1 MQALPLGPL
10 VLPWGPVLMLIGYAV
25 AALVAWLERRDGRAD
40 AEPALYL
47 LLLLALLAARIGFV
61 AQHWRSYSS
70 LLAMLDIRD
79 LGFAPWPGAIVAL
92 LGGALWLWRRPALRR
107 PLALSAA
114 SGLVVAGLVG
124 AIVSIAQP
132 QRTPLPAVTLRT
144 LAGAAQPL
152 AALRG
157 TPLVLNLWATWC
169 PPCARELPLLVHA
182 ARHEHGVRIVLI
194 DQGQDA
200 ATVRAYL
207 RAHRLD
213 PPLVLLDG
221 DGALLRAYH
230 SPGLPTT
237 LFIAPDGRL
246 LSAHVGELSQAT
258 LAQALT
264 RLRAASRPASTT
276 RDGSALR
283 AHASPSN

>member
-1 MQALPLGPL
+1 LRKQEIAMQALPLGPL
-10 VLPWGPVLMLIGYAV
+10 VLPWGLVLVLVGYVV
-25 AALVAWLERRDGRAD
+25 AALVAWFERRDGHAD

-61 AQHWRSYSS
+61 AQHWSSYSGV
-70 LLAMLDIRD
+70 LAMLDIRD

-114 SGLVVAGLVG
+114 SGLVITGLIG
-124 AIVSIAQP
+124 AIVSISQP
-132 QRTPLPAVTLRT
+132 LRTPLPAVTLST
-144 LAGAAQPL
+144 LDGASQPL
-152 AALRG
+152 AELRG

-182 ARHEHGVRIVLI
+182 ARNEHGVRIVLI

-213 PPLVLLDG
+213 PPMVLLDA

-246 LSAHVGELSQAT
+246 VSAHVGELSQAT

-264 RLRAASRPASTT
+264 QLRAATAQAARA
-276 RDGSALR
+276 RAAGSAY
-283 AHASPSN
+283 

>member
-70 LLAMLDIRD
+70 LLAMFDIRD

-92 LGGALWLWRRPALRR
+92 MGGALWLWRRPALRR
-107 PLALSAA
+107 PLILSAA
-114 SGLVVAGLVG
+114 SGLLIAGLLGGIVG
-124 AIVSIAQP
+124 ISQP
-132 QRTPLPAVTLRT
+132 LRTPLPEVTLRT
-144 LAGAAQPL
+144 LDGAPQPL

-207 RAHRLD
+207 RARGLD

-237 LFIAPDGRL
+237 LFIASDGRL
-246 LSAHVGELSQAT
+246 VSAHVGELSQAT
-258 LAQALT
+258 LAQALA
-264 RLRAASRPASTT
+264 RLRAASRPASAA

>member
-10 VLPWGPVLMLIGYAV
+10 VLPWGPVLVLVGYVVAV
-25 AALVAWLERRDGRAD
+25 LVAWLERRDGRAD
-40 AEPALYL
+40 AEPALFA
-47 LLLLALLAARIGFV
+47 LLLLALLTARAVFV
-61 AQHWRSYSS
+61 ARHWAAYHGV
-70 LLAMLDIRD
+70 LAMLDIRD

-114 SGLVVAGLVG
+114 SGLVIAGLIG

-132 QRTPLPAVTLRT
+132 LRTPLPEVTLRT
-144 LAGAAQPL
+144 LDGAPQTL

-169 PPCARELPLLVHA
+169 PPCERELPLLVNA
-182 ARHEHGVRIVLI
+182 ARSERGVRIVLV

-200 ATVRAYL
+200 VTVRDYL

-213 PPLVLLDG
+213 PPVMLLDG
-221 DGALLRAYH
+221 DEALLRAYH

-237 LFIAPDGRL
+237 LFIAADGRL
-246 LSAHVGELSQAT
+246 VSTHVGELSQAT

-264 RLRAASRPASTT
+264 QLRAASMRAAGAHIP
-276 RDGSALR
+276 GSAF
-283 AHASPSN
+283 